1 VNKKGIHRSIA
12 AGLRKLRKERRITQ
26 AELAR
31 LLGLSQAQLSKIENG
46 RGSLVA
52 EQLVR
57 LLQEYSLSLSYFVS
71 AEKSSR
77 NEEDTPLQN
86 ALARLGAAHLR
97 IVPGIAVPERLA
109 LPEEAVLET
118 LIAPSSRLVTALA
131 PVIVRHCES
140 INFHRIAE
148 RLRGHGVEYRIW
160 WVVDG
165 TYHAL
170 GERLKEPYLPRDLH
184 RLYQRAFLLL
194 ERKKLNLPQRGVE
207 GEAPTA
213 LPVEGATRAPMIED
227 EFDRD
232 LISERTIQLVKQNRD
247 KLANHW
253 RVVTRIKK
261 ADFEQALKDS
271 EET

>member
-1 VNKKGIHRSIA
+1 MDTGNIQTAIA
-12 AGLRKLRKERRITQ
+12 SGLQRLRKERSVTQ

-46 RGSLVA
+46 RGSITA
-52 EQLVR
+52 EQFIG
-57 LLQEYSLSLSYFVS
+57 LLRKYSLPLSYFVPP
-71 AEKSSR
+71 EKGSK
-77 NEEDTPLQN
+77 NEEDPFLQN
-86 ALARLGAAHLR
+86 ALAHLGAIHLR
-97 IVPGIAVPERLA
+97 IVPGVAVPEKLA
-109 LPEEAVLET
+109 VVEEAVLET

-148 RLRGHGVEYRIW
+148 RLRGHGIEHRIW

-170 GERLKEPYLPRDLH
+170 GERLKDPYLPRDLH

-194 ERKKLNLPQRGVE
+194 ERKKLDVGTVQNQLKDK
-207 GEAPTA
+207 
-213 LPVEGATRAPMIED
+213 ED
-227 EFDRD
+227 EIDRD

-247 KLANHW
+247 KLATHW
-253 RVVTRIKK
+253 HIVTRIKK
-261 ADFEQALKDS
+261 PDFEQALKDS

>member
-1 VNKKGIHRSIA
+1 MFRDKIRLALA
-12 AGLRKLRKERRITQ
+12 AGIQKLRKERGVTQ
-26 AELAR
+26 IELAR

-46 RGSLVA
+46 HGSITA
-52 EQLVR
+52 EQLIR
-57 LLQEYSLSLSYFVS
+57 LLQEYSLPLSCFTP
-71 AEKSSR
+71 AEKASR
-77 NEEDTPLQN
+77 NDENPSLQN
-86 ALARLGAAHLR
+86 ALAHLGAVHLR
-97 IVPGIAVPERLA
+97 AVPGVAVPERLA
-109 LPEEAVLET
+109 LPEEAIVET

-131 PVIVRHCES
+131 PVIVSHCES
-140 INFHRIAE
+140 INFHHVAE

-165 TYHAL
+165 TYRAL

-194 ERKKLNLPQRGVE
+194 ERKKLDV
-207 GEAPTA
+207 
-213 LPVEGATRAPMIED
+213 GAVQNQLKDKED
-227 EFDRD
+227 ELDRD

-247 KLANHW
+247 KLAGNWHI
-253 RVVTRIKK
+253 VTRIKK